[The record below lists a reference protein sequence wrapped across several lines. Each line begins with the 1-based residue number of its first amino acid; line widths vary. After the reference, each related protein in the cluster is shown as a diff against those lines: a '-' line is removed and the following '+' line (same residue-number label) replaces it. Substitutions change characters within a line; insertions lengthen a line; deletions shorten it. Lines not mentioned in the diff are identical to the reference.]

1 MMPLNITLIMIWE
14 FSPHF
19 TDESLRL
26 ESYFN
31 SLSLYPRQATLPC
44 LPQPTPCVCARAQVC
59 ASKQNFPCCH
69 GNPPREAC
77 PTSHP
82 WHRAGGLAPPPRIAR
97 DGVYPTQGEQWS
109 HRGKNRLPHS
119 NMQSTSSRTNNAPGT
134 QPGPRI
140 GEISCDPAL
149 WEHPPAHES

>member
-44 LPQPTPCVCARAQVC
+44 LPQPTPCVCAR
-59 ASKQNFPCCH
+59 
-69 GNPPREAC
+69 PRKSV
-77 PTSHP
+77 P
-82 WHRAGGLAPPPRIAR
+82 L
-97 DGVYPTQGEQWS
+97 
-109 HRGKNRLPHS
+109 
-119 NMQSTSSRTNNAPGT
+119 SRTFPVATATPLG
-134 QPGPRI
+134 R
-140 GEISCDPAL
+140 PAL
-149 WEHPPAHES
+149 LRIPGIEQAALLHPLG